1 MGVVRERAAQLRA
14 AVGAELG
21 LDLPAT
27 VLFDHPNPAAL
38 AAHLKNMLLGTTPAS
53 TVTDS
58 APVVHDPIAIV
69 GMACRFPGG
78 VETPEDLWRL
88 LTGETDA
95 VRDFPLDRGW
105 DTDIHD
111 ADPSASGRSTA
122 RAGGF
127 LERAGDFDA
136 DFFGISPREALAMDP
151 QQRLLLETAWEAV
164 ERAGI
169 DPVSLRGSRTG
180 VFAGIAYQDY
190 EQNWHRAPDSVE
202 GYALTGALTSVA
214 SGRVSYALGL
224 TGPAMT
230 VDTAC
235 SSTLVTLHLAAQA
248 LRAGECSLAL
258 AGGATVMSTP
268 GVFVEFSRKR
278 GLSPDGRCRS
288 FGAGANGTGWAEGAG
303 MLLLERL
310 SDAHRNGHRVLAVVR
325 GSAVNQDG
333 ASNGLT
339 APNGPAQERVIR
351 QALANAGL
359 TPAEVDAVEAHGTG
373 TALGDPIEARALQA
387 VYGAG
392 KTAERP
398 LWLGSLKSNIG
409 HAQAA
414 AGVGGVIKTVLALRN
429 ELLPKTLHAEE
440 PSSHVDWSAGTV
452 RLLSRAREWPVSD
465 TPRRAGVSAFGVSGT
480 NAHVI
485 LEEAPAADRNTPPEP
500 GERPGPT
507 VWVLS
512 GRSDPALR
520 AQAAKLLT
528 HLADHPL
535 RARDVGLSLALTR
548 SAFDHRAAVVA
559 DDTEALLAGVRA
571 LAAGRPAPALLR
583 GTALGDRRSAFLFGG
598 QGTQRPGMGRVL
610 AGRFPVFADSLDQ
623 VCALF
628 DKALFDAAPGKS
640 LRQLMFD
647 ADRET
652 LDRTE
657 YTQPALFAF
666 EVALYRLA
674 ESWGIVPEFLA
685 GHSVG
690 ELAAAH
696 VAGVF
701 SLPDAVTLVA
711 ARGRL
716 MQRLPDG
723 GAMVAVQAGADEVA
737 PLLDGHR
744 ERAGIAA
751 VNGPDSVVLSGAR
764 ETVERIVAE
773 LTARGRQ
780 SRRLTVS
787 HAFHSPLMDPMLAE
801 FRAVAENIAFH
812 APEIPLVSTVT
823 GQVAREAELCSPD
836 YWVRHARE
844 TVRFQDAAHR
854 LRDLGV
860 TDLVEIG
867 AGGTL
872 SAMAQRCLPD
882 GAVHAVPLQAKGR
895 TEDHAFLTAV
905 AELHTRGLDV
915 RWRAAF
921 DGAHRVPLPTY
932 AFQHRR
938 FWLMPAERAL
948 VDGGALDG
956 PFWDMIDRQDAG
968 EVAKVLAVDEDAPLE
983 TAVSALAAWRRR
995 RTAESTID
1003 GWRYRVTW
1011 TPLPDAA
1018 GAAPLGTW
1026 LLVVPAESPEPR
1038 DELVTAVARGL
1049 ASRATRIVFFEVPA
1063 VPERAS
1069 LASRL
1074 TTIGPVDGVLSLLAV
1089 HPAAAL
1095 ATFTLAQALADAEV
1109 PAPLWCA
1116 TRSAVTVGGGE
1127 PVLAPRQ
1134 AQVWGLGRV
1143 LALEQPTRWGGLIDL
1158 PAVLDDRAFDRVAG
1172 VLTGTGGED
1181 QVAVRAAGVFGRR
1194 IGRAGHRAVRDWRP
1208 RGTVLVTGGTGALG
1222 GQVARWLAAAGA
1234 EHLVLL
1240 SRHGG
1245 AEALREQL
1253 TALGARVTVVACD
1266 VSDKA
1271 ALAEVLHRLDEPL
1284 TAVVHAAG
1292 VSGRFAPATETTA
1305 EEFARVVSAKVD
1317 GARHLDDLLAD
1328 RPLDA
1333 FVLFSSI
1340 AGVWGSGGQAAYAA
1354 ANAFLDALAH
1364 QRRARGLTA
1373 TSVAWGP
1380 WAGEG
1385 MAADSRVAGHLR
1397 ERGLVPM
1404 DPELGVVALHEALNA
1419 NETCLTVADV
1429 VWAEFAPVFLSSRAA
1444 PLLADLADARAEP
1457 GEARPGPG
1465 ELPAGL
1471 TEQAALAIV
1480 LAEVAAVLGHDNP
1493 DEIDPHRAFKDLG
1506 FDSVAAVRLR
1516 TRLVAATQVP
1526 LPVTAVFD
1534 HPSPAELAG
1543 RLISEAPEA
1552 TDAPRAGAA
1561 GHEPIAIVGMSCR
1574 LPGGVHTP
1582 EDLWS
1587 LVSTGGDAITAFPAD
1602 RGWDVEALY
1611 DPDADHAGTSYVRSG
1626 GFLSDAAGFDAEFFG
1641 ISPREALAM
1650 DPQHR
1655 VLLETA
1661 WEAFERA
1668 GTNPASLRGS
1678 TCGVFAGTN
1687 GNDYAA
1693 LLRRN
1698 PGPVEGQ
1705 LSTGLAN
1712 SALSGRLAYTFGL
1725 HGPAMT
1731 VDTACSSSLVALHL
1745 AVQALRR
1752 GECELALA
1760 AGVTIM
1766 ATPEAFVEFSRQRG
1780 LAVDGRIK
1788 AFAEAADG
1796 TNWAEGAGVLVLERL
1811 SDAERNGHRVLA
1823 VVKGSAVNQDGASN
1837 GLTAPSGRAQERVIK
1852 QALADAGLA
1861 PSDVDVVEAHGT
1873 GTRLGDPI
1881 EAKALLATY
1890 GQDRETSL
1898 LLGSVKSN
1906 IGHTQAASGIVGVI
1920 KMVEAMRRG
1929 VVPATLH
1936 VDRPTTHADWS
1947 AGDVELVTTARSW
1960 PPRRGPRRAGVSSFG
1975 FSGTNAHVV
1984 LEQGIAT
1991 PVREAPE
1998 PELVVW
2004 VLSARSPQ
2012 ALAARAA
2019 QLLPVVDTE
2028 RPVDVGFT
2036 LATERAA
2043 FAHRAV
2049 LVARSR
2055 DGLRSG
2061 LTEIAAGKSGVVG
2074 DPAPADL
2081 AEPVRR
2087 YLRGEDVDWET
2098 VLPRGN
2104 HADLPTYPFQHDRF
2118 WPEVTVTRLAAEPA
2132 APRRTWRDVLA
2143 GHTGHERDNALVD
2156 LVRAEVAE
2164 VLGHRSAVSADR
2176 TFKDIGFDSLTV
2188 TALTNRLGA
2197 ATGLELPVTTIY
2209 DHPSPAALAAHL
2221 AERMFGD
2228 PAGGV
2233 VAADLARLASVL
2245 RSAEFSPG
2253 ERAEVADRLRE
2264 LVRTV
2269 DAAGG
2274 DRREED
2280 FASVSND
2287 EMFALLDHELGAD

>member
-1 MGVVRERAAQLRA
+1 MGVVRERAAQFRA

-27 VLFDHPNPAAL
+27 VLFDHPNPADL
-38 AAHLKNMLLGTTPAS
+38 AVHLQNMLLGTTTSAVP
-53 TVTDS
+53 DS
-58 APVVHDPIAIV
+58 VSVVHDPIAVV

-95 VRDFPLDRGW
+95 VGDFPLDRGW

-122 RAGGF
+122 REGGF
-127 LERAGDFDA
+127 LDRVGDFDA

-151 QQRLLLETAWEAV
+151 QQRILLETAWEAV

-169 DPVSLRGSRTG
+169 DPRSLRGSRTG

-190 EQNWHRAPDSVE
+190 GPDWHRAPGSVE

-224 TGPAMT
+224 AGPAMT

-235 SSTLVTLHLAAQA
+235 SSALVTLHLAAQA

-258 AGGATVMSTP
+258 AGGATVMATP

-325 GSAVNQDG
+325 GSAINQDG

-339 APNGPAQERVIR
+339 APNGPSQERVIS

-387 VYGAG
+387 VYGASR
-392 KTAERP
+392 TAERP

-429 ELLPKTLHAEE
+429 ELLPRTLHAEE

-452 RLLSRAREWPVSD
+452 RLLTRAREWPASD

-485 LEEAPAADRNTPPEP
+485 LEEAPAAARSTPQEP
-500 GERPGPT
+500 GEQPGPT

-535 RARDVGLSLALTR
+535 RATDVGLSLALTR

-571 LAAGRPAPALLR
+571 LAEGRPAPALLR

-610 AGRFPVFADSLDQ
+610 AGRFPVFADVLEQ
-623 VCALF
+623 VCTLF
-628 DKALFDAAPGKS
+628 DKAEAAPGRS

-647 ADRET
+647 AGRET
-652 LDRTE
+652 LERTE
-657 YTQPALFAF
+657 YAQPALFAF
-666 EVALYRLA
+666 EVALYRLV

-701 SLPDAVTLVA
+701 SLPDAVELVA

-716 MQRLPDG
+716 MQQLPDG
-723 GAMVAVQAGADEVA
+723 GSMIAVQAGEDEVA

-744 ERAGIAA
+744 DRVGIAA
-751 VNGPDSVVLSGAR
+751 VNGPDSVVLSGAH

-773 LTARGRQ
+773 LTARGRE
-780 SRRLTVS
+780 SKRLTVS
-787 HAFHSPLMDPMLAE
+787 HAFHSPLMDPMIAE
-801 FRAVAENIAFH
+801 FRTVAERIDFH

-823 GQVAREAELCSPD
+823 GREAGEAELCSPD

-844 TVRFQDAAHR
+844 AVRFQDAVHR

-867 AGGTL
+867 VGGTL

-882 GAVHAVPLQAKGR
+882 GAVHAVPMLVKGR
-895 TEDHAFLTAV
+895 AEDRAFLTAV

-915 RWRAAF
+915 RWQAAF

-932 AFQHRR
+932 AFQRRR
-938 FWLMPAERAL
+938 FWLIPAERAL
-948 VDGGALDG
+948 ADGGTLDG
-956 PFWDMIDRQDAG
+956 PFWEMIDRQDAG
-968 EVAKVLAVDEDAPLE
+968 EVAKVLAVDEDARLG

-995 RTAESTID
+995 RTAESTLD
-1003 GWRYRVTW
+1003 RWRYRITW
-1011 TPLPDAA
+1011 TPIEDTA
-1018 GAAPLGTW
+1018 GAAPMGTW
-1026 LLVVPAESPEPR
+1026 LLVVPSGTP
-1038 DELVTAVARGL
+1038 DDLVTAVARGL
-1049 ASRATRIVFFEVPA
+1049 AARATRIVFLEVPA
-1063 VPERAS
+1063 APERAS
-1069 LASRL
+1069 LAQQL
-1074 TTIGPVDGVLSLLAV
+1074 TTAGPVEGVFSLLAV

-1116 TRSAVTVGGGE
+1116 TRSAVTVGAGD
-1127 PVLAPRQ
+1127 PVQAPRQ
-1134 AQVWGLGRV
+1134 ARIWGLGRA

-1158 PAVLDDRAFDRVAG
+1158 PEVLDDRAFDRVAG
-1172 VLTGTGGED
+1172 VLTGAGGED

-1194 IGRAGHRAVRDWRP
+1194 IVRAAHRAVRDWRP

-1222 GQVARWLAAAGA
+1222 GQVARWLAASGA

-1245 AEALREQL
+1245 ADGLREQL

-1271 ALAEVLHRLDEPL
+1271 ALAEVLHRLPEPL

-1292 VSGRFAPATETTA
+1292 VSGRFIPATETTA
-1305 EEFARVVSAKVD
+1305 EEFAQVVSAKTD
-1317 GARHLDDLLAD
+1317 GARHLDELLAD
-1328 RPLDA
+1328 RQLDA
-1333 FVLFSSI
+1333 FVLFSSV

-1354 ANAFLDALAH
+1354 ANAFLDALAQ

-1380 WAGEG
+1380 WAREG
-1385 MAADSRVAGHLR
+1385 MAADSRIAGHLR

-1404 DPELGVVALHEALNA
+1404 DPELGVAALHEALNA
-1419 NETCLTVADV
+1419 DETCLTVADV
-1429 VWAEFAPVFLSSRAA
+1429 EWAKFSPVFLSSRAA
-1444 PLLADLADARAEP
+1444 PLLANLVDVRAEP
-1457 GEARPGPG
+1457 GPAPPGPSG
-1465 ELPAGL
+1465 VPAGL
-1471 TEQAALAIV
+1471 SAAEREQAARAIV

-1493 DEIDPHRAFKDLG
+1493 DRIDPNRAFKDLG
-1506 FDSVAAVRLR
+1506 FDSVAAVQLR
-1516 TRLVAATQVP
+1516 TRLVAATRVP

-1543 RLISEAPEA
+1543 RLVSEVAEG
-1552 TDAPRAGAA
+1552 TSAPRAGISA
-1561 GHEPIAIVGMSCR
+1561 HEPIAIVGMSCR

-1602 RGWDVEALY
+1602 RGWDVEELY
-1611 DPDADHAGTSYVRSG
+1611 DPDADHAGTTYVRSG
-1626 GFLSDAAGFDAEFFG
+1626 GFLSDVVGFDAEFFG

-1668 GTNPASLRGS
+1668 GTNTASLRGS
-1678 TCGVFAGTN
+1678 TCGVFVGTN

-1712 SALSGRLAYTFGL
+1712 SALSGRIAYTFGL

-1745 AVQALRR
+1745 AVRALRG

-1766 ATPEAFVEFSRQRG
+1766 ATPEGFIEFSRQRG

-1796 TNWAEGAGVLVLERL
+1796 TNWSEGAGVLVLERL

-1823 VVKGSAVNQDGASN
+1823 VVRGSAVNQDGASN
-1837 GLTAPSGRAQERVIK
+1837 GLTAPSGRAQERVIE
-1852 QALADAGLA
+1852 QALADAGLG

-1881 EAKALLATY
+1881 EAGALLATY
-1890 GQDRETSL
+1890 GQDRETPL

-1920 KMVEAMRRG
+1920 KMVGAMRHG

-1947 AGDVELVTTARSW
+1947 AGDVELVTRARSW
-1960 PPRRGPRRAGVSSFG
+1960 PPGRGPRRAAVSSFG

-1984 LEQGIAT
+1984 LEQGRAT
-1991 PVREAPE
+1991 PAREAPE

-2012 ALAARAA
+2012 ALAARAG

-2043 FAHRAV
+2043 FGHRAV

-2061 LTEIAAGKSGVVG
+2061 LTEIAAGKSGAVG

-2081 AEPVRR
+2081 AEPVQR
-2087 YLRGEDVDWET
+2087 YLRGEDVDWRT
-2098 VLPRGN
+2098 VLPHGN
-2104 HADLPTYPFQHDRF
+2104 HADLPTYPFRHDRF
-2118 WPEVTVTRLAAEPA
+2118 WPEVTVTRLAAAPA

-2143 GHTGHERDNALVD
+2143 GHTGHERDIALVD

-2164 VLGHRSAVSADR
+2164 VLGHRSAVSAER

-2188 TALTNRLGA
+2188 TALTTRLGA
-2197 ATGLELPVTTIY
+2197 ATGLELPVTTVY
-2209 DHPSPAALAAHL
+2209 DHPSPSALAAHL

-2228 PAGGV
+2228 PAGGI
-2233 VAADLARLASVL
+2233 VADDLARLASFL
-2245 RSAEFSPG
+2245 RSAESSP
-2253 ERAEVADRLRE
+2253 EDRAAVADRLRE
-2264 LVRTV
+2264 LVRAV
-2269 DAAGG
+2269 DEPGG